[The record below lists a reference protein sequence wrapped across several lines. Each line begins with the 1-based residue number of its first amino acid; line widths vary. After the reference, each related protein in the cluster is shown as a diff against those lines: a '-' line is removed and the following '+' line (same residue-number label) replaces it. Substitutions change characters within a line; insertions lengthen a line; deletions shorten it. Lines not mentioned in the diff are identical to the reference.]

1 MPVAGRVV
9 RQEESHPTAK
19 KWALCTPYLND
30 RVHRFYEKLG
40 YEKVGQ
46 TKPGDHPEFPDK
58 GFYLLLY
65 QKSVVE
71 QPDGHP

>member
-9 RQEESHPTAK
+9 RQEESYPTAK